1 MSQLKD
7 NLQIIQNNI
16 ANAAQKSGRSAED
29 ITLVAVTKTID
40 VDYIKQAYD
49 LGLRDFG
56 ENRVQELLTKIDKLP
71 SDINWHMIGHLQT
84 NKVRNIFDKACLIH
98 SVDSERLAIEIN
110 KKSQKN
116 NIFSNILIEINI
128 AEEDSKNGIF
138 VQNIS
143 TLIEHIQTLSNIR
156 VKGLMCVA
164 PFVEKPEHNRIY
176 FKKMRKLF
184 LDIKGEQRH
193 NVDMRFLSMGMSG
206 DYEIAIEEGA
216 NIIRVG
222 TSLFGSR

>member
-7 NLQIIQNNI
+7 NLQVIYENI
-16 ANAAQKSGRSAED
+16 AKAAQKSGRNAED

-40 VDYIKQAYD
+40 VEYIKQAYD

-71 SDINWHMIGHLQT
+71 ADINWHMIGHLQK

-98 SVDSERLAIEIN
+98 SVDSEKLAVEIN
-110 KKSQKN
+110 KKSEKN
-116 NIFSNILIEINI
+116 NIISNILIEINI

-138 VQNIS
+138 LQNAPI
-143 TLIEHIQTLSNIR
+143 LIEHIQSLSNIR
-156 VKGLMCVA
+156 IKGLMCVA
-164 PFVEKPEHNRIY
+164 PFVEKSEQNRIY
-176 FKKMRKLF
+176 FEKMRKLF
-184 LDIKGEQRH
+184 LDIKAKQEH

-222 TSLFGSR
+222 TSLFGAR